1 MTMKLKKGYILWKD
15 LEKKLMKDPAFR
27 REAERQEPEYQ
38 MARALIGARIK
49 KKLSQ
54 KALAKKIGTKQP
66 VVSRIESM
74 ATLPTVRILKRLADA
89 LDMRLSI
96 RFLPK

>member
-1 MTMKLKKGYILWKD
+1 MKIKLINWRD
-15 LEKKLMKDPAFR
+15 LEKEWMKNPEFR

-54 KALAKKIGTKQP
+54 KQLAKKIGTKQP

>member
-1 MTMKLKKGYILWKD
+1 MRNKVKLINWHD
-15 LEKKLMKDPAFR
+15 LEKEWMKNPEFR